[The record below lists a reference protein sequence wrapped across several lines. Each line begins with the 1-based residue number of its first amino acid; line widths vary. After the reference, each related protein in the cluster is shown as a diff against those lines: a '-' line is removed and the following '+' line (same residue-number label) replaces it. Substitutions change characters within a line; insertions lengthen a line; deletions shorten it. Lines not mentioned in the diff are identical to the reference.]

1 MKKVV
6 LITGA
11 SSGIGR
17 SLALQAA
24 KKGYDLAIIA
34 RNENNLNAV
43 AAACRALGAKVSVT
57 VGDVSIYSDCE
68 RFIQTALHE
77 FGAFHILINNAG
89 LSMRAVFSETDIKV
103 IETLMAVNFWGTI
116 YCTRLAMEELLKHNG
131 SVVGIS
137 SVAGFK
143 GLPGRTGYSASKFA
157 MNGFLESLRTEN
169 LHTGLHVLI
178 ASPGYTKSNI
188 RKTALNAH
196 GEAQEETPLHEDK
209 LMHPD
214 VVARLIWKAIEKRR
228 KYLIMTPL
236 GKAFLFVNKIW
247 PRLADYL
254 AFNFIRKEPGSPF
267 H

>member
-11 SSGIGR
+11 SSGIGE
-17 SLALQAA
+17 SLATHAA
-24 KKGYDLAIIA
+24 KHGYDLALMA
-34 RNENNLNAV
+34 RSADKLQAV
-43 AAACRALGAKVSVT
+43 AKVCEGYGAKVSIT
-57 VGDVSIYSDCE
+57 VGDVTKPEDCKN
-68 RFIQTALHE
+68 FIGDALRK

-89 LSMRAVFSETDIKV
+89 QSMRAIFNETDLDV
-103 IETLMAVNFWGTI
+103 IRRLMDVNFWGTA
-116 YCTRLAMEELLKHNG
+116 YCTKFALPELLRQKG

-137 SVAGFK
+137 SIAGFK

-157 MNGFLESLRTEN
+157 VNGFLESLRCEN

-188 RKTALNAH
+188 RKTALNAQ
-196 GEAQEETPLHEDK
+196 GKAQEETPLNENK

-214 VVARLIWKAIEKRR
+214 KVARLIWRAIEKKKR
-228 KYLIMTPL
+228 YLLMTWL
-236 GKAFLFVNKIW
+236 GRSFLRVNRVWRSMGDK
-247 PRLADYL
+247 L
-254 AFNFIRKEPGSPF
+254 AFNFIKKEPGSPF